1 MASGIQEMSV
11 LLSHPSFALKM
22 CEAEGPGQ
30 SLSLPRGGLRVWRSH
45 GREEGIRER
54 DSGP

>member
-11 LLSHPSFALKM
+11 LLSHWSFALKM

-30 SLSLPRGGLRVWRSH
+30 SLSLPRELRVWWSH